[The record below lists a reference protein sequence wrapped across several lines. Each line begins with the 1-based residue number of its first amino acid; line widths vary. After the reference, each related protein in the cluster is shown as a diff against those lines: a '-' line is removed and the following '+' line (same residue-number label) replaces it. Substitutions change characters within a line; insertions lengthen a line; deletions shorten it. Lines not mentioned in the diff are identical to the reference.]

1 MSTATIV
8 LTREQK
14 AEIADKMGLISD
26 EIILSTVDSSCK
38 TTTVEDLGENIILA
52 ASRTYTTSQT
62 KETGL
67 LCKKFIRNVFHC
79 LYIVGNGNL
88 VKNFKHNSPYFIIKG
103 TLMILIKVIR
113 RNKV

>member
-52 ASRTYTTSQT
+52 ASRTYTTS
-62 KETGL
+62 
-67 LCKKFIRNVFHC
+67 
-79 LYIVGNGNL
+79 
-88 VKNFKHNSPYFIIKG
+88 
-103 TLMILIKVIR
+103 
-113 RNKV
+113 